1 MIRGIFT
8 GSVLLLLFSAASIYA
23 QSPPLPDDYVPL
35 RFVPGRGLAPGMK
48 TQELGAGGRTFKIT
62 FARGDEVLSGMT
74 EFAEKNHLKA
84 SHVTGIGAL
93 DSAVLGWYDPEK
105 RAHKKIVINQEV
117 EVASFIGSIN
127 LQNGKPVFH
136 AHAVLGSSDGS
147 TKGGHFVEGHVS
159 VFMEVFVVET
169 ETGAGTKT
177 DQ

>member
-1 MIRGIFT
+1 MNRT
-8 GSVLLLLFSAASIYA
+8 LLLVFVAGVTFHPALLRA
-23 QSPPLPDDYVPL
+23 QSQPLPDDYVP
-35 RFVPGRGLAPGMK
+35 RGHVPGHGLAPGMK
-48 TQELGAGGRTFKIT
+48 AQEMGSAGRTFKIT
-62 FARGDEVLSGMT
+62 FSKGDEVASGMT
-74 EFAEKNHLKA
+74 EFAEKNHLRA

-117 EVASFIGSIN
+117 EVASFVGSIN
-127 LQNGKPVFH
+127 IQNGKPVFH

-169 ETGAGTKT
+169 DTAAGSSR
-177 DQ
+177 

>member
-1 MIRGIFT
+1 MKRI
-8 GSVLLLLFSAASIYA
+8 LLWFAASGLTLAALGA
-23 QSPPLPDDYVPL
+23 QPPPLPDDYVP
-35 RFVPGRGLAPGMK
+35 RGHVPGRGQAPGMK
-48 TQELGAGGRTFKIT
+48 AQELGSAGRTFKIT
-62 FARGDEVLSGMT
+62 FAKGDEVASGMT

-105 RAHKKIVINQEV
+105 RAHKRIVINQEV
-117 EVASFIGSIN
+117 EVASFVGSVN

-136 AHAVLGSSDGS
+136 AHAVLGAADGS

-169 ETGAGTKT
+169 DAAAGSSR
-177 DQ
+177 